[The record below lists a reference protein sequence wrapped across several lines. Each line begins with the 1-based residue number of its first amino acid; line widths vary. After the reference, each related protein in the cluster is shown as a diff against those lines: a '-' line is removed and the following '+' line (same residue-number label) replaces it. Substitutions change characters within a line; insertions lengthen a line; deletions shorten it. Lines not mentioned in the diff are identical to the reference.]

1 LEKNVSGPPG
11 GLRIHNEDSKEEKM
25 RKLTLDGKVIQDN
38 SDCYVIA
45 EIGHNHQGKLETAKE
60 MFRVA
65 KECGADAV
73 KLQKRDNRSLFTK
86 AGYNKPY
93 DNPNSYGETYG
104 EHREF
109 LEFGWIEYKELM
121 DYADEIGIAI
131 FSTAFDFA
139 SADFLAKLD
148 IPIFKIASGDL
159 KNTPLLSHIAGFQ
172 KPMIVSTGGGT
183 MEDVNRAYD
192 AIMPINQQLCLL
204 QCTAGYPAEFDE
216 LNLHVI
222 TTFRERFPN
231 TTIGLSSHDNGIA
244 MAVAAYMLGAR
255 VIEKHFTLNHTWKG
269 TDHAFSLEP
278 IGFRKLVRDLQRTK
292 VAMGDGIKRV
302 YDSEVNPITKMGK
315 KLVAAHDLPAGH
327 MVRREDIAIKSPGDG
342 LQPYEIDK
350 VIGRVTRQAIKE
362 DDDITFEALNGSEHL
377 AEAAL

>member
-1 LEKNVSGPPG
+1 
-11 GLRIHNEDSKEEKM
+11 M
-25 RKLTLDGKVIQDN
+25 RKLALDGKVIQDN
-38 SDCYVIA
+38 SDCYIIA

-86 AGYNKPY
+86 AGYSKPY

-121 DYADEIGIAI
+121 DYADEIGISI

-159 KNTPLLSHIAGFQ
+159 KNIPLLTHVAEFQ
-172 KPMIVSTGGGT
+172 KPMIISTGGGT

-192 AIMPINQQLCLL
+192 AIMPINQQLCIL
-204 QCTAGYPAEFDE
+204 QCTAGYPASR
-216 LNLHVI
+216 
-222 TTFRERFPN
+222 TTMP
-231 TTIGLSSHDNGIA
+231 
-244 MAVAAYMLGAR
+244 
-255 VIEKHFTLNHTWKG
+255 
-269 TDHAFSLEP
+269 
-278 IGFRKLVRDLQRTK
+278 
-292 VAMGDGIKRV
+292 
-302 YDSEVNPITKMGK
+302 
-315 KLVAAHDLPAGH
+315 
-327 MVRREDIAIKSPGDG
+327 
-342 LQPYEIDK
+342 
-350 VIGRVTRQAIKE
+350 RVTSTPSRSAAISSR
-362 DDDITFEALNGSEHL
+362 T
-377 AEAAL
+377 